1 MLRKHLRLFGIS
13 ALVCGW
19 MMSFVESKSDAAVM
33 TPPFATDTFS
43 SSFNVSLYL
52 QPGCFGLPQEVLVH
66 ATGSDFPGTSTTV
79 LREINA
85 FTGYC
90 GTDTVNTMFVS
101 MHLAGGVVTP
111 GAFFGTPVHFKVGQN
126 NGFRPGLGLSPGQ
139 VAENIGTPT
148 NGLIDVFPTKSL
160 FDLFLDIWVDVDS
173 DGLVE
178 DGEVLRNYDQ
188 SLRMENPT
196 LRGFPPPPGD
206 YYTST
211 GSIGYNNSL
220 LGEFSSPSN
229 LSTGRINFYVVDP
242 LGINSNCIAAQLD
255 PLASDTHLVTPEP
268 TSMVLFGGLMA
279 MPILRRFRK
288 GKRKLSV

>member
-1 MLRKHLRLFGIS
+1 
-13 ALVCGW
+13 
-19 MMSFVESKSDAAVM
+19 MSFVESKNDAAVM
-33 TPPFATDTFS
+33 TPPFATDTFP

-66 ATGSDFPGTSTTV
+66 ATGSDFPGTLSTV

-211 GSIGYNNSL
+211 GSIDYNNSL

-229 LSTGRINFYVVDP
+229 LSTGRINFYVV
-242 LGINSNCIAAQLD
+242 NSDGTNSKFLAAQLD
-255 PLASDTHLVTPEP
+255 PLALNQAFV
-268 TSMVLFGGLMA
+268 V
-279 MPILRRFRK
+279 
-288 GKRKLSV
+288 

>member
-1 MLRKHLRLFGIS
+1 
-13 ALVCGW
+13 
-19 MMSFVESKSDAAVM
+19 MMSFVGSKSDAAVM
-33 TPPFATDTFS
+33 TPPFATDTFL
-43 SSFNVSLYL
+43 SSFNVSLYI

-111 GAFFGTPVHFKVGQN
+111 GAFYGTPVHFKVGQN
-126 NGFRPGLGLSPGQ
+126 NGFRSGLGLSPGQ
-139 VAENIGTPT
+139 VAENIGTPI

-211 GSIGYNNSL
+211 GWIDKNNSS
-220 LGEFSSPSN
+220 LGEFSAPSN
-229 LSTGRINFYVVDP
+229 LSTSRINFYVVNPD
-242 LGINSNCIAAQLD
+242 GSNSNCIAAQLD

-268 TSMVLFGGLMA
+268 TSIVLFGGLMV

-288 GKRKLSV
+288 GKRTLPV